1 MRTQE
6 LQMPNS
12 IKYFF
17 LAGLLLVSCF
27 TDQSTEPISPEKPEL
42 NPVEKSVVQA
52 ENDFG
57 IRLFQKIVGATPD
70 TNIFISPLSVS
81 MALGMTLNGANGTT
95 WQAMQSTLGFEG
107 LTNQQINEAYQ
118 NLLQIL
124 SGLDPKVQ
132 FQIANSIWYRQGF
145 TFDPEFIK
153 LNQTY
158 FDAEVAGLDFSQPA
172 AASTMNQ
179 WIEDKTNGRIK
190 NMIQPPINPFTIM
203 FLINAIYFKGT
214 WTYQFD
220 ETKTR
225 DDYFYADDESRQP
238 CRIMVQR
245 SKYFYFEND
254 AFQAI
259 DLPYGDGDFITTIFL
274 PTGENKLDQLI
285 AELTPEKFQNWLT
298 NFKADSV
305 SLFLPR
311 FKLEYKIKL
320 NDVLSALGMEAAF
333 TDAADFTKMYPPGGV
348 FISQV
353 LHKSFLEVNEEGTEA
368 AAATVVEMALTSI
381 GGGPKQII
389 MNINR
394 PFLFIIRDRITNTI
408 LFVGKIMNPGSSAE

>member
-1 MRTQE
+1 
-6 LQMPNS
+6 MPTL
-12 IKYFF
+12 IKF
-17 LAGLLLVSCF
+17 LVLSSLLLLSCF
-27 TDQSTEPISPEKPEL
+27 TDQSTGPISPETPEL
-42 NPVEKSVVQA
+42 TPVEKSIVQA

-57 IRLFQKIVGATPD
+57 IRLFRKIVASESD

-107 LTNQQINEAYQ
+107 LSNPQINESYQ

-145 TFDPEFIK
+145 TFDSEFIK

-158 FDAEVAGLDFSQPA
+158 FDAEVAGLDFNLPTA
-172 AASTMNQ
+172 AGTMNQ
-179 WIEDKTNGRIK
+179 WIENHTNGRIK
-190 NMIQPPINPFTIM
+190 NMIQTPIDPLSIM

-220 ETKTR
+220 ETQTR
-225 DDYFYADDESRQP
+225 DDYFYTDDESRQP
-238 CRIMVQR
+238 CRMMVQR

-274 PTGENKLDQLI
+274 PTGENQLDQLI
-285 AELTPEKFQNWLT
+285 AEMTAEKFHSWLT

-311 FKLEYKIKL
+311 FKLEYKIKM
-320 NDVLSALGMEAAF
+320 NDVLSALGMGIAF
-333 TDAADFTKMYPPGGV
+333 TETADFTKMYAPGGV
-348 FISQV
+348 YISQV
-353 LHKSFLEVNEEGTEA
+353 LHQSFLEVNEEGTEA
-368 AAATVVEMALTSI
+368 AAATVVEMSLTSI
-381 GGGPKQII
+381 GGGSKQIT
-389 MNINR
+389 MFVNR

-408 LFVGKIMNPGSSAE
+408 LFVGKIMNPGSGAE